1 MQIIREVPEMQA
13 LAGAERSAGR
23 RIALVPTM
31 GARHAGKLIRLDFL
45 VERATRIS
53 PWLERCLRPLLRLG
67 NPRFYCN
74 PMDELVAVA
83 SHR

>member
-1 MQIIREVPEMQA
+1 
-13 LAGAERSAGR
+13 
-23 RIALVPTM
+23 M